1 MKIKR
6 QSIFN
11 IHFGLRLANGDL
23 RDTDPADVLKI
34 NKHLSKVKHRCIRY
48 MKTHIKKTNVTI
60 IKKCYCCLLYMK
72 IHLIC
77 VLGLL
82 RLSKRREYE
91 IFVG

>member
-23 RDTDPADVLKI
+23 RDTDSADVLKI

-60 IKKCYCCLLYMK
+60 IKKNVIVVYYT
-72 IHLIC
+72 
-77 VLGLL
+77 
-82 RLSKRREYE
+82 
-91 IFVG
+91 